1 MKEALVL
8 PDLTVR
14 IIESPIPAPG
24 PDEITIQV
32 VTLGI
37 NPIDWKA
44 ADPKVAS
51 ALLGMLKAEQY
62 ANPGKD
68 IAGYVHSVGLCL
80 SISQRTMFIIPNS
93 ETGPN
98 VKEFKVGDRV
108 ASTNHGGGF
117 AEYAVGPGFTTY
129 LLPDHV
135 SFEGSSSVLHNFLSP
150 LILTPLTEGVSYG
163 LGYLT
168 AALNLYKELKLAEP
182 WNPARE
188 PTPLVI
194 YGASST
200 VGAFAVKL
208 ARLSNIHPI
217 IAVAGRGLGFVL
229 SLLDS
234 SKGDVVIDYRKG
246 PEYVIREIQRSAPN
260 VENVLDAISTRETV
274 SLLSSIPDPVN
285 RQLSLVLPPE
295 GHTVRP
301 GIKVTVSF
309 APLLWEPNDP
319 SGPDGEATPN
329 IVPKAFAHVMFRY
342 LAHAQA
348 NYLITHHPYEV
359 IPGGLGEIPVALKN
373 LREGNNSGRK
383 YILRIMEQFP

>member
-1 MKEALVL
+1 MKEALVQ
-8 PDLTVR
+8 PDLSVR
-14 IIESPIPAPG
+14 IIESPIPTPG

-44 ADPKVAS
+44 ADPQVAN
-51 ALLGMLKAEQY
+51 ALLGMLKAKQY

-68 IAGYVHSVGLCL
+68 IAGYVHSVG
-80 SISQRTMFIIPNS
+80 S
-93 ETGPN
+93 N
-98 VKEFKVGDRV
+98 VQEFKLGDRV

-117 AEYAVGPGFTTY
+117 AEYAIGPGFTTY
-129 LLPDHV
+129 LLPNHV
-135 SFEGSSSVLHNFLSP
+135 SFE
-150 LILTPLTEGVSYG
+150 EAVSYG

-168 AALNLYKELKLAEP
+168 AALNLYKELRLSEP
-182 WNPARE
+182 WNPATE
-188 PTPLVI
+188 TTPLVI

-217 IAVAGRGLGFVL
+217 IAVAGRGAGFVS

-246 PEYVIREIQRSAPN
+246 SEHVISEIQRSDPKAQ
-260 VENVLDAISTRETV
+260 NVLDAISIPESI

-285 RQLSLVLPPE
+285 RQMSLVLPPE
-295 GHTVRP
+295 APTVNPR
-301 GIKVTVSF
+301 INITVSF

-319 SGPDGEATPN
+319 SGPDGEITAR
-329 IVPKAFAHVMFRY
+329 IALKAFAYITFRY
-342 LAHAQA
+342 LVHAQA
-348 NYLITHHPYEV
+348 NHLISPHPCEV
-359 IPGGLGEIPVALKN
+359 LPGGLEEISGGLKN
-373 LREGNNSGRK
+373 LRDGKNSARK
-383 YILRIMEQFP
+383 YILRIT